1 MLRQSRLAAVFAVI
15 IAAGM
20 PALGA
25 AQSERGTISGIV
37 VDGTKAALPGVS
49 VTITNTATNQT
60 SQVVSSATGSYSV
73 SNLPPGTYRV
83 EAALAG
89 FRSLNVASV
98 QLSAGATTRLDL
110 TMEVGG
116 LGETV
121 NVVAET
127 TALQTADARVAT
139 TVSNQL
145 IDELPLVVG
154 GAMRSVFDL
163 VATVAETKGSGAS
176 MSIGGGQ
183 GGSYS
188 ASLDGILITT
198 NRNANTAENAFLTP
212 SVEAITEFAVESN
225 GFKPEFGQAAGG
237 AITFASKSG
246 TNKFQGSVYEFLRDE
261 KLDSRDFFASGAPPV
276 YNQHNYGASWGG
288 PLRRDKTFFFTSYEG
303 FFNEVNSAANLLSVP
318 TPEMWNGDFSNL
330 VDQNGNRLIIYDPA
344 TSRPNPNGTGF
355 IRDPFPNNRI
365 PVSRFSPLASA
376 YVAMARNVIVPN
388 QAAAPGTFP
397 YINNNFLAADGT
409 TKETTHKFSAKI
421 DHQLTSNQ
429 RLSYLFNLATN
440 LNQPGESGPVG
451 LPVPFSGTK
460 DGYDTSAHRVSW
472 DMTRGTMVNRFSV
485 GINTLK
491 NNGYSVN
498 VGGDWQSKGICL
510 QGAIDCNKNFG
521 QVTFT
526 EFAGWGDA
534 AENGTKQ
541 PRFAL
546 KNDLTKATGSHTFKT
561 GVTFDLQEANGFGQ
575 QAIAGTSG
583 FSWRETAVPGATAQV
598 TGGGSSMAS
607 FLLGWVNNGGT
618 EQIREVRQ
626 RYPYYAMYVQD
637 DWRLTNRLTMN
648 YGVRYEFTL
657 GAREVNDQY
666 TDLDPTKP
674 NPKVNGYPGASIFAG
689 EGPGRENKRSLI
701 DNYFGA
707 IGPRV
712 STAFTLN
719 PRTVLRA
726 GVGRSFSRV
735 TVPAGSSHFAGH
747 IGNWRWQAPDNITP
761 AYMFDL
767 GLPTVT
773 DPNFVMPPYLDPS
786 IDNNLQTDWWG
797 GGDTASRPGYYDSWT
812 MSVQRELVGGLTAEL
827 DYNGSYGKDLPTGL
841 ITANQVPMSK
851 VEELIARVGAANV
864 KALLDT
870 VIRDAAHAQAL
881 GIALPYPQFVVPSI
895 QTTRTVAQALRPFPQ
910 YGNIRMAV
918 GGGDKSG
925 SSKYHAV
932 VFKLNQR
939 PSHGLALQA
948 SYTWSRVMT
957 DSDNFG
963 AGSSMDTARPDLE
976 WSIGANDQTHNIK
989 LNTVYELPFGSG
1001 QRWLTKGIAN
1011 VVLGGWRV
1019 ALAQNY
1025 VSGIPLGVTSNS
1037 ALTIF
1042 NTANRP
1048 NVTEQPWRAEP
1059 AGDEF
1064 DPRVDLFFNK
1074 NAFVMP
1080 VGALGNAPR
1089 RNPDVRLDWL
1099 LSENVSFAKT
1109 FGAAQGVRFD
1119 LRIEA
1124 FNMFNRVIW
1133 GAPNTN
1139 FSNAQFGQVT
1149 TTRLPPR
1156 QMQIGLKAYW

>member
-1 MLRQSRLAAVFAVI
+1 MLRQLRLAAVVAVI

-37 VDGTKAALPGVS
+37 LDGTKAALPGVL

-60 SQVVSSATGSYSV
+60 SQVVSSAAGSYSV
-73 SNLPPGTYRV
+73 ANLPPGTYRV
-83 EAALAG
+83 EAVLEG
-89 FRSLNVASV
+89 FRTLIMANV
-98 QLSAGATTRLDL
+98 QLSAGATTRIDL
-110 TMEVGG
+110 TMELGG
-116 LGETV
+116 VGETV
-121 NVVAET
+121 KVVAEAT
-127 TALQTADARVAT
+127 YLQADDARVAT

-163 VATVAETKGSGAS
+163 VSTVAETKGTGAS
-176 MSIGGGQ
+176 VSIGGGQ
-183 GGSYS
+183 GGGYS

-198 NRNANTAENAFLTP
+198 NRNANTTENAFLTP

-246 TNKFQGSVYEFLRDE
+246 TNQFQGSVYEFLRDE
-261 KLDSRDFFASGAPPV
+261 SLDSRSFFASGAPPV
-276 YNQHNYGASWGG
+276 YNQHNYGASAGG
-288 PLRRDKTFFFTSYEG
+288 PVRRDKTFFFTAYEG
-303 FFNEVNSAANLLSVP
+303 FINEVNTAANLLSVP
-318 TPEMWNGDFSNL
+318 TPEMYNGDFSNL

-344 TSRPNPNGTGF
+344 TTRPNPNGSGF

-365 PVSRFSPLASA
+365 PASRFSQLASA
-376 YVAMARNVIVPN
+376 YVALARNAVVPN
-388 QAAAPGTFP
+388 QAAAPGTFA

-409 TKETTHKFSAKI
+409 TKETTHKFSVKF
-421 DHQLTSNQ
+421 DHQLTTNQ
-429 RLSYLFNLATN
+429 RLSYLFNLVTN
-440 LNQPGESGPVG
+440 LTQPGASGPVG
-451 LPVPFSGTK
+451 LPPPFSGEE

-472 DMTRGTMVNRFSV
+472 DLTRGKMVNRFSV
-485 GINTLK
+485 GINTLL
-491 NNGYSVN
+491 NNGYSSN
-498 VGGDWQSKGICL
+498 VGGEWASKGICL
-510 QGAIDCNKNFG
+510 LGAIDCNKNFG
-521 QVTFT
+521 QVTFS
-526 EFAGWGDA
+526 EFAGWGGA

-541 PRFAL
+541 PRWTL
-546 KNDLTKATGSHTFKT
+546 KNDLTMAVGRHTLKT

-583 FSWRETAVPGATAQV
+583 FSWRETGVPGATSQV
-598 TGGGSSMAS
+598 NGGGSSMAS

-637 DWRLTNRLTMN
+637 DWRLTNRLVMN
-648 YGVRYEFTL
+648 YGLRYEFTL
-657 GAREVNDQY
+657 GAREVDDKY
-666 TDLDPTKP
+666 TDLDPNKP

-689 EGPGRENKRSLI
+689 DGPGRENKRSLI

-707 IGPRV
+707 VAPRL
-712 STAFTLN
+712 SMSFSLN
-719 PRTVLRA
+719 QRTILRA
-726 GVGRSFSRV
+726 GVGRSFGRV

-812 MSVQRELVGGLTAEL
+812 MSVQRELGGGLTAEA

-851 VEELIARVGAANV
+851 VEELSARVGAANV

-870 VIRDAAHAQAL
+870 IIRDAAHAQAL

-910 YGNIRMAV
+910 YGNIRMSV

-932 VFKLNQR
+932 VLKLNKRQ
-939 PSHGLALQA
+939 SHGLALQA
-948 SYTWSRVMT
+948 SYTWSRIMT

-963 AGSSMDTARPDLE
+963 AGASLDTARPELE
-976 WSIGANDQTHNIK
+976 WSIGANDQTHNLK
-989 LNTVYELPFGSG
+989 FNTVYELPFGAG
-1001 QRWLTKGIAN
+1001 QRWLKDGIAN
-1011 VVLGGWRV
+1011 LVLGGWRV
-1019 ALAQNY
+1019 ALTQNY

-1048 NVTEQPWRAEP
+1048 NVTGQPWRAEP

-1064 DPRVDLFFNK
+1064 DPRVDLFFNRD
-1074 NAFVMP
+1074 AFAMP

-1089 RNPDVRLDWL
+1089 RNPDVRLDWML
-1099 LSENVSFAKT
+1099 NENISIAKT
-1109 FGAAQGVRFD
+1109 FGAADGVRFD
-1119 LRIEA
+1119 VRMEA

-1139 FSNAQFGQVT
+1139 FSSAQFGQVT
-1149 TTRLPPR
+1149 TIRGTPR